1 MTSFSKIR
9 HTEALEMFHFI
20 NNVENL
26 CIEGFLIHTFS
37 TKDKVVKYGRNNQFD
52 ISEQSKVVQRGKK
65 CTINAL

>member
-1 MTSFSKIR
+1 
-9 HTEALEMFHFI
+9 MFHFI